1 MKKLYRILCFLLC
14 CVLSLNG
21 VCLAQAA
28 GQEQQ
33 IMSVSPVATQQ
44 QRMWCGSNYDTTD
57 WVYEP
62 WGYLGYGKVLY
73 ARFLNDSTAGTVHQY
88 VIRFDALAKSNERTL
103 YMAALALSDES
114 ALAVET
120 DLTAATSTRKVTSTM
135 AGDKL
140 MTTSNGY
147 YKNEVKDCVVAYTM
161 ATASNTPVSDSVS
174 YAHGT
179 YEYPVSFELDVTD
192 YVKSAFAAGKRN
204 VQFVLIPA
212 RQVMNGSVNV
222 AELDGFDHYANG

>member
-1 MKKLYRILCFLLC
+1 LKKLYRILCFLLC

-120 DLTAATSTRKVTSTM
+120 T
-135 AGDKL
+135 
-140 MTTSNGY
+140 
-147 YKNEVKDCVVAYTM
+147 
-161 ATASNTPVSDSVS
+161 ATAMPTLSCLMEPVILPAAIRVLAASVASTPKT
-174 YAHGT
+174 G
-179 YEYPVSFELDVTD
+179 
-192 YVKSAFAAGKRN
+192 
-204 VQFVLIPA
+204 
-212 RQVMNGSVNV
+212 M
-222 AELDGFDHYANG
+222 